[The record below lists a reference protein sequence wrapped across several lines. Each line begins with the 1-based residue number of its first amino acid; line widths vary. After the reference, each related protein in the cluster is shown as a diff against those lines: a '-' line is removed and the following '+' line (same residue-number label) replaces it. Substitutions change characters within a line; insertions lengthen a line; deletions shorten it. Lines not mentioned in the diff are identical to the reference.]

1 MARPRTSLI
10 EFKGMTLP
18 VLSVTLHSLH
28 VDALAQ
34 AAQKLFGDD
43 AFFDDDAAVLELDKL
58 ANDAALEHADWP
70 AISRLLKQ
78 HGLRVVGVRG
88 AQESLRE
95 SATAA
100 GLPCFAALNRTPPV
114 ELPQPPVDS
123 EATLTSESDAAPESA
138 AAPQNE
144 AAAPPASAPTLVIDR
159 PLRSGQQVYARGGDL
174 VVLAAVN
181 AGAEVI
187 ADGHI
192 HIYAPLRGRA
202 LAGASGATSARIF
215 TTCFAAELVS
225 IAGLYRT
232 FEVGIPAA

>member
-100 GLPCFAALNRTPPV
+100 GLPCFAALNRAPPV
-114 ELPQPPVDS
+114 ELPQPAVVSETDS
-123 EATLTSESDAAPESA
+123 EVVPEATLTSESDAAPEPA

-144 AAAPPASAPTLVIDR
+144 AAAPPASAPTTGKASAAKPRITSMPAVEVTSLLLETSPFLRASCSFLGVGFSVLS
-159 PLRSGQQVYARGGDL
+159 PLSSD
-174 VVLAAVN
+174 
-181 AGAEVI
+181 
-187 ADGHI
+187 
-192 HIYAPLRGRA
+192 
-202 LAGASGATSARIF
+202 
-215 TTCFAAELVS
+215 
-225 IAGLYRT
+225 
-232 FEVGIPAA
+232 PAMKKG